1 MLKGGL
7 VLDETQ
13 IGHVLIRHAPIILLG
28 FLIMVSLI
36 IGGTIIAMKQLGIVL
51 VTNGKKKKKNGN
63 NNNMLTTP
71 FPLECGGHD
80 ALCKLVE
87 TMKVEHDT
95 MKEKSIEMGLQQKIN
110 IESLRDGKKEFRSV
124 NDKISIL
131 MQGMAVLLDRNGGIP
146 DNLPDISKAH
156 KK

>member
-1 MLKGGL
+1 MLVKGGF

-13 IGHVLIRHAPIILLG
+13 LGHVLIRHAPIILLG
-28 FLIMVSLI
+28 FLIMVSLV
-36 IGGTIIAMKQLGIVL
+36 IGGTIIAMKKLGIVL
-51 VTNGKKKKKNGN
+51 VSNGKN
-63 NNNMLTTP
+63 NNKNNNQAPHP

-80 ALCKLVE
+80 ALCKVVE
-87 TMKVEHDT
+87 TMKMEHDQI
-95 MKEKSIEMGLQQKIN
+95 KEKTIEMGLQQKIN

-124 NDKISIL
+124 NERIIIL
-131 MQGMAVLLDRNGGIP
+131 TQGMAVLLDRNGGIP